1 MNDHL
6 QHQNGAE
13 SREIAPPPARPK
25 RCCCQ
30 RGWPGCGE
38 KHISFLSFR
47 SVCPERLGKLI
58 VLGIKI
64 GAKEAFLAPV
74 CAVGLC
80 VCHDRDCLQRVTPC
94 EKRHSFFEFSLC
106 FSRACLGKTMHFIY
120 KRCKKW
126 RVSYLASAAPPGV
139 CVRAQKST
147 GGFVLWSFPYVCP
160 EPVLVKSSF
169 LYINGSKRPF
179 LV

>member
-1 MNDHL
+1 MIICSIKMAQNREKSHH
-6 QHQNGAE
+6 HQPAQSVVAARGAGRAAAKNT
-13 SREIAPPPARPK
+13 SL
-25 RCCCQ
+25 
-30 RGWPGCGE
+30 
-38 KHISFLSFR
+38 FLSFR